1 MMDIVW
7 IFDIIGI
14 IAFAISGF
22 LVGIRKQFDILG
34 VAIMSA
40 ITSFGGGIIRDAIVS
55 RMPFVFTFY
64 YPSITLFV
72 VFIFCMIF
80 RRLINDKLEQK
91 ILFIVMDA
99 IGLVAF
105 AISGTLL
112 AIDMDFNL
120 FGVVILSFIAA
131 VGGSITRDVIINE
144 IPLLLRSEIY
154 GIIAIYCALI
164 LFIYSYFF
172 DEYNIYIISF
182 VSISAFVLRIIA
194 YIKKW
199 KLPMLPQ
206 HYKQDS

>member
-1 MMDIVW
+1 MDIVW

-14 IAFAISGF
+14 VAFAISGF

-55 RMPFVFTFY
+55 RMPFVFTYY
-64 YPSITLFV
+64 YPSVTLFF
-72 VFIFCMIF
+72 VFISCMIF
-80 RRLINDKLEQK
+80 RKFINDKVEQK

-105 AISGTLL
+105 SMSGALL

-144 IPLLLRSEIY
+144 IPFLLRSEIY
-154 GIIAIYCALI
+154 GMIAIYCALV
-164 LFIYSYFF
+164 LFLYAYFF
-172 DEYNIYIISF
+172 NEYNVYIVSF
-182 VSISAFVLRIIA
+182 VAISAFALRIIA

-199 KLPMLPQ
+199 QLPMPPQ
-206 HYKQDS
+206 

>member
-1 MMDIVW
+1 MDVVW

-34 VAIMSA
+34 IAIMSA
-40 ITSFGGGIIRDAIVS
+40 ITSFGGGIIRDSIVS

-64 YPSITLFV
+64 YPSVTLFV
-72 VFIFCMIF
+72 VFIGCIIF
-80 RRLINDKLEQK
+80 RKLVNDKIEQK

-105 AISGTLL
+105 AISGALL
-112 AIDMDFNL
+112 AIDINFNL
-120 FGVVILSFIAA
+120 FGVIMLSFLTA
-131 VGGSITRDVIINE
+131 VGGSITRDTIINE

-154 GIIAIYCALI
+154 GIIAIYCALV

-182 VSISAFVLRIIA
+182 VATSAFLLRMIA

-199 KLPMLPQ
+199 RLPTLTQ
-206 HYKQDS
+206 YYKQDY

>member
-1 MMDIVW
+1 MDVVW

-34 VAIMSA
+34 IAIMSA
-40 ITSFGGGIIRDAIVS
+40 ITSFGGGIIRDSIVS

-64 YPSITLFV
+64 YPSVTLFV
-72 VFIFCMIF
+72 VFIGCIIF
-80 RRLINDKLEQK
+80 RKLVNDKIEQK

-105 AISGTLL
+105 AISGALL
-112 AIDMDFNL
+112 AIDINFNL
-120 FGVVILSFIAA
+120 FGVIILSFLTA
-131 VGGSITRDVIINE
+131 VGGSITRDTIINE

-154 GIIAIYCALI
+154 GIIAIYCALV

-182 VSISAFVLRIIA
+182 VATSAFLLRIIA

-199 KLPMLPQ
+199 RLPTLTQ
-206 HYKQDS
+206 YYKQDY

>member
-1 MMDIVW
+1 MDIVW

-34 VAIMSA
+34 IAIMSA
-40 ITSFGGGIIRDAIVS
+40 ITSFGGGIIRDGIVS

-72 VFIFCMIF
+72 VFIGCIIF
-80 RRLINDKLEQK
+80 RKLVNDKIEQK

-105 AISGTLL
+105 AISGALL
-112 AIDMDFNL
+112 AIDINFNL
-120 FGVVILSFIAA
+120 FGVIILSFLTA
-131 VGGSITRDVIINE
+131 VGGSIIRDTIINE

-154 GIIAIYCALI
+154 GIIAIYCALV

-182 VSISAFVLRIIA
+182 VATSAFLLRIIA

-199 KLPMLPQ
+199 RLPTLTQ
-206 HYKQDS
+206 YYKQDY